1 MKVYVFNSVV
11 IGESEK
17 TSDVNYL
24 IDMNDKKRIQG
35 IQDA

>member
-1 MKVYVFNSVV
+1 MKVYVFSSVV

-24 IDMNDKKRIQG
+24 IDMNDKKRIQD